1 MTNEIGLDEYINEVL
16 ENEINWE
23 SAFEDRGELLKHDKN
38 NDIYYFEF
46 LPLGQGKL
54 VLADDENGY
63 HEGDKTYKVMY
74 VSNGTWNFAKIKVEL
89 GAININGGFM
99 VDEDLYENS
108 LLDLEDDELDILNS
122 EMDYI
127 IGDN

>member
-46 LPLGQGKL
+46 LPLGQGRL
-54 VLADDENGY
+54 VLADFRNDN
-63 HEGDKTYKVMY
+63 HEGDETYRVMY
-74 VSNGTWNFAKIKVEL
+74 VSNGTWNFVKIKIEL
-89 GAININGGFM
+89 GVVNINNGFM

-108 LLDLEDDELDILNS
+108 LLDLEDDELDILIS

-127 IGDN
+127 MGDN